1 MGKNKIQ
8 FDFSKLSD
16 IAERLDKAGADL
28 EKVMKEVLE
37 DTAEEITNDTIE
49 ALSHANLPAG
59 GKYSTGETEESVVRD
74 PKVSKNGSTLEVDV
88 GFDKAKPGAGGWL
101 ITGTPKMAPDKALA
115 DIYTNQRYE
124 NKMMKELEEK
134 LEEELEKIVGG

>member
-16 IAERLDKAGADL
+16 IAERLDKAGANL

-37 DTAEEITNDTIE
+37 DTAEEITNDTLE
-49 ALSHANLPAG
+49 ALSPANLPAG

-74 PKVSKNGSTLEVDV
+74 LKVSKNGSTLEVDV
-88 GFDKAKPGAGGWL
+88 GFDKSKPGAGGWL

-124 NKMMKELEEK
+124 NKMMKEVEEK